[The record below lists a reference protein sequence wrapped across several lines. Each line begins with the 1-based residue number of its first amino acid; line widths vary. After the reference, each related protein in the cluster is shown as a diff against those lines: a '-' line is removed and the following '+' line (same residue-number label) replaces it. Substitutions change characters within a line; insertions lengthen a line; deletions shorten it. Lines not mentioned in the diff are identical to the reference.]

1 MTKKELSQLYYL
13 NKEIVAEK
21 QRLAELEELATN
33 ISSKIS
39 GLPHINEL
47 SDKTAIAA
55 EIADVKAIITTRIK
69 DSVAEYNRLNHYI
82 NSIDD
87 SLIRLILRYR
97 YIDHFSWNVTALK
110 IGNGNSADS
119 IRMIHTRF
127 LKEEKLV

>member
-13 NKEIVAEK
+13 NKEITAEK
-21 QRLAELEELATN
+21 QRLAELEALATN

-55 EIADVKAIITTRIK
+55 EIADVKAIIATKIRR
-69 DSVAEYNRLNHYI
+69 SVTEYNKLNRYI